1 MTVNEPTIRFKIVI
15 PNEWSNKE
23 KGKFWEDVSA
33 DLFPKYVWE
42 VTQNIEFAGM
52 QTDIYVQKLD
62 TNEKALIECKF
73 QKRFIEAPTIYKLM
87 GQALFKK
94 VDSAYLLSTSDL
106 NAKAKGVFLE
116 YQKEQNKSYKPY
128 DLVIWSGDKLA
139 KKFMDVHCIEVPE
152 IDQISGCVKTITLLL
167 THNKEFFWVAEEM
180 GESNIPCRAIIFQTP
195 KSKSYWSSEKW
206 KKYFSLH
213 KIWENLEITVNPIV
227 IEAKDNLTNQSIS
240 EIPKVTVSIINQ
252 ADGFDDYHRPS
263 RPEDFFGRLEPQR
276 EFWDFVNNVRDEKT
290 DLRVVSFSGST
301 GLGKS
306 SLVLKLAS
314 DCRQKPEYKDN
325 FYIYHVDVT
334 SVNQEKATLFV
345 IAAIRQALQKAIDDG
360 FVDLPNHQVSIES
373 VESNYFSSESI
384 QLLIKTLKNSRK
396 VIVIFFD
403 QFEEILTRD
412 SLSYLYDLFK
422 QAAYDVDSLKE
433 NIVLGF
439 CWRTDVNLPTTNP
452 AYFTWHNLAKVRKDI
467 YFSEFSQQDS
477 SNLLDGFKKYL
488 NSNQKGSRLQPSIK
502 KWLLDNCK
510 NQPWLLKRFCG
521 DIYNQNLSISEL
533 DSKRKKVITKFDIK
547 IIFDKDIQRANV
559 TLEHNTC
566 LSYIAKCSPVS
577 KMDVCSKFNDDVI
590 NSLLKS
596 KLVIETGQNYKIY
609 WDMFREYLLDGK
621 LPEMI
626 ISYRPRTKISTAW
639 TIFRLLNQ
647 YKTISE
653 LASVSKYRDGV
664 VVNAILDLQKF
675 FEVTKDERG
684 KIIVLETF
692 IKLQDQEIAEE
703 LAELIQ
709 NHVIIKKIY
718 EQHKPGE
725 LMWLSEFQNLLSEQ
739 YNVNPAT
746 AADYASKMLSWF
758 HFAGL
763 LEERNGKIVRPNNP
777 KQGKQK
783 GKLEKC
789 EPQYAK
795 QPQSTLGEGQLPLF
809 DTSSYR
815 SRYDD

>member
-1 MTVNEPTIRFKIVI
+1 MTVNKPTIRFKIVI
-15 PNEWSNKE
+15 PDEWNSNQ
-23 KGKFWEDVSA
+23 KGKFWEEISA
-33 DLFPKYVWE
+33 KLFDKKNWKVIE
-42 VTQNIEFAGM
+42 NIEFIGM
-52 QTDIYVQKLD
+52 QTDIYI
-62 TNEKALIECKF
+62 TNANKTGLIECKF
-73 QKRFIEAPTIYKLM
+73 QERFINAPTIFKLM

-94 VDSAYLLSTSDL
+94 VDFAYLLSTSDL
-106 NAKAKGVFLE
+106 NAKAKGVVLE

-128 DLVIWSGDKLA
+128 NLVIWSANELA
-139 KKFMDVHCIEVPE
+139 KEFMDVHCIEVPE

-195 KSKSYWSSEKW
+195 KSKSYLSSEEW

-213 KIWENLEITVNPIV
+213 KIWENLEITVFNPTV
-227 IEAKDNLTNQSIS
+227 NDPKDKSTNQLIS
-240 EIPKVTVSIINQ
+240 ESKKVTVSKINQ
-252 ADGFDDYHRPS
+252 ANSFDDYYRPC

-276 EFWDFVNNVRDEKT
+276 EFWDFVNNVRDGKT

-325 FYIYHVDVT
+325 FYIHHVDVT

-467 YFSEFSQQDS
+467 YFSNFSQQDS
-477 SNLLDGFKKYL
+477 SSLLDGFEKYL
-488 NSNQKGSRLQPSIK
+488 NLNQKGSRLPSSMK
-502 KWLLDNCK
+502 KWLLDNCQ
-510 NQPWLLKRFCG
+510 NQPWLLKRFCS
-521 DIYNQNLSISEL
+521 DIYHQLNISEL
-533 DSKRKKVITKFDIK
+533 DPKQKKVITKFDIK
-547 IIFDKDIQRANV
+547 TIFEEDIKRATITPECNS
-559 TLEHNTC
+559 C
-566 LSYIAKCSPVS
+566 LRYIAKCSPVS
-577 KMDVCSKFNDDVI
+577 IMDVCTKFNVNVI
-590 NSLLKS
+590 NILLNS
-596 KLVIETGQNYKIY
+596 KLVIQTGENYKIY

-626 ISYRPRTKISTAW
+626 ISYRPRTKISTLLK
-639 TIFRLLNQ
+639 IFRLLNSCE
-647 YKTISE
+647 TISD
-653 LASVSKYRDGV
+653 LASRSKYRHGIV
-664 VVNAILDLQKF
+664 TNAVLDLQNF
-675 FEVTKDERG
+675 FQVTRNKENG
-684 KIIVLETF
+684 KIIASEIFLNLKDE
-692 IKLQDQEIAEE
+692 QIAEE
-703 LAELIQ
+703 LAEQIEA
-709 NHVIIKKIY
+709 HVVIKKMY
-718 EQHKPGE
+718 EKLNPGE
-725 LMWLSEFQNLLSEQ
+725 SMWQDDFQKLLSDEE
-739 YNVNPAT
+739 NLKSTT
-746 AADYASKMLSWF
+746 AKDYASKMLSWF
-758 HFAGL
+758 YFAGL
-763 LEERNGKIVRPNNP
+763 LERKEDWLVARPINP
-777 KQGKQK
+777 RQGQQK
-783 GKLEKC
+783 GKPEDCDNKR
-789 EPQYAK
+789 K
-795 QPQSTLGEGQLPLF
+795 ISKWSVGQPSLLDLL
-809 DTSSYR
+809 
-815 SRYDD
+815 

>member
-15 PNEWSNKE
+15 PHKWTNKE
-23 KGKFWEDVSA
+23 RGDLWEDVSA
-33 DLFPKYVWE
+33 DLFHQQQWK
-42 VTQNIEFAGM
+42 VTQNIEFVGM
-52 QTDIYVQKLD
+52 QTDIYVKNLYNQ
-62 TNEKALIECKF
+62 TGLIECKF
-73 QKRFIEAPTIYKLM
+73 QKRFIQAPTIYKLM

-94 VDSAYLLSTSDL
+94 VDFAYLLSTSDL
-106 NAKAKGVFLE
+106 NAKAKGVVLE

-128 DLVIWSGDKLA
+128 DLVIWSGDELA
-139 KKFMDVHCIEVPE
+139 KEFMRVHCIKVPE
-152 IDQISGCVKTITLLL
+152 ITQISSCVKTITLLL

-195 KSKSYWSSEKW
+195 KSKSYLSSEDW

-213 KIWENLEITVNPIV
+213 KIWENLEITVFNPTV
-227 IEAKDNLTNQSIS
+227 NEPKYKSTNQSIP
-240 EIPKVTVSIINQ
+240 EVEKVTVSIINQ
-252 ADGFDDYHRPS
+252 ADSFDDYHRPS

-314 DCRQKPEYKDN
+314 DCQQKPEYKDN

-345 IAAIRQALQKAIDDG
+345 IAAIRQALQKAIDNG

-477 SNLLDGFKKYL
+477 SSLLDGFKKYL
-488 NSNQKGSRLQPSIK
+488 NSNQKGSRLPSSIK
-502 KWLLDNCK
+502 KWLLDNCQ

-521 DIYNQNLSISEL
+521 DIYNQRNISEL
-533 DSKRKKVITKFDIK
+533 DPKQKKVITKFDIK
-547 IIFDKDIQRANV
+547 RIFEEDIKRATV
-559 TLEHNTC
+559 TPECNSC
-566 LSYIAKCSPVS
+566 LRYIAKCSPVS
-577 KMDVCSKFNDDVI
+577 IMDVDTKFNVNVI

-596 KLVIETGQNYKIY
+596 KLVILTGENYKIY

-626 ISYRPRTKISTAW
+626 ISYIPRTKISVLLK
-639 TIFRLLNQ
+639 IFRLL
-647 YKTISE
+647 KSCETISDLE
-653 LASVSKYRDGV
+653 SESGKKKSTVT
-664 VVNAILDLQKF
+664 NAVLDLQNF
-675 FEVTKDERG
+675 FQVTRNKENG
-684 KIIVLETF
+684 KIIVSEIFLNLKDE
-692 IKLQDQEIAEE
+692 EIAEK
-703 LAELIQ
+703 LAEQIEA
-709 NHVIIKKIY
+709 HVVIKKIY
-718 EQHKPGE
+718 EELEPGE
-725 LMWLSEFQNLLSEQ
+725 WMRLAKVQKLLHDGKTKSTT
-739 YNVNPAT
+739 PK
-746 AADYASKMLSWF
+746 DYASRMLSWF

-763 LEERNGKIVRPNNP
+763 LEVKNGRIFRPTHP
-777 KQGKQK
+777 KQGIQK
-783 GKLEKC
+783 GKPEKC
-789 EPQYAK
+789 EPQYEP
-795 QPQSTLGEGQLPLF
+795 QPKSDETPGQLSLF
-809 DTSSYR
+809 LL
-815 SRYDD
+815 